1 LILAQ
6 HLQTIKEFIQEGRDG
21 RAKAIAG
28 LDRAI
33 ETLMPHTEFRNA
45 GLKVYLPAV
54 AGTLSTDDEE
64 KARELG
70 LLS

>member
-1 LILAQ
+1 
-6 HLQTIKEFIQEGRDG
+6 
-21 RAKAIAG
+21 
-28 LDRAI
+28 
-33 ETLMPHTEFRNA
+33 MPHTEFRNA
-45 GLKVYLPAV
+45 NRKVYLQAV